1 MRRQL
6 PWVLS
11 GHHELDHCLEDP
23 PPPHQS
29 AGGKRKLASEKFC
42 PASPPAAVAGTLNG
56 TDPDAGLVCSLPSA
70 PRMALADWL
79 LAGAARGGAA
89 RCRSPSGLSGLP
101 PLPSPALSGLGAH
114 LVLEV
119 PVRPGH
125 RSPLPSPAPA
135 PRQVSRA
142 FWSPMTSR
150 GEEASAA
157 RATPQGG
164 GWAESGGSGRQRR
177 SKPNFGGKAISLAWA
192 RPGAQGP
199 ATHRLPVAAEVSQP
213 VYTPSRPGG
222 RTFPTPRHNPTGPA
236 GGPLFVAVDG
246 AP

>member
-1 MRRQL
+1 
-6 PWVLS
+6 
-11 GHHELDHCLEDP
+11 
-23 PPPHQS
+23 
-29 AGGKRKLASEKFC
+29 
-42 PASPPAAVAGTLNG
+42 
-56 TDPDAGLVCSLPSA
+56 
-70 PRMALADWL
+70 MALADWL

-135 PRQVSRA
+135 PCQVSRA

-199 ATHRLPVAAEVSQP
+199 ATHRLRSLPRSPSPSTPRSGPGAA
-213 VYTPSRPGG
+213 PSRPHDTTRRGLQAG
-222 RTFPTPRHNPTGPA
+222 RSSWQSMGLPDHVTSRQNRR
-236 GGPLFVAVDG
+236 L
-246 AP
+246 